1 MASIG
6 AAPARSTATSAD
18 RRCGVAAALARF
30 GPCRVTETPLRLS
43 VVDEAAPA
51 ADTSGRSFRRQPS
64 ARRNRD
70 RVSEYRAAL
79 AVTPHR
85 REAAR
90 RPEVRGTDEAD
101 LAGGCGKQAVM
112 TDAVKAARQHVQQEA
127 ADELVGGQR
136 HDARLP
142 PAVAPVVLVA
152 EGDAGFVEGE
162 QPAVGDGDAVGVA
175 RQVGKHLGRGAPTRT
190 LVGSCWS
197 IRWAALVTNFRT
209 V

>member
-1 MASIG
+1 MAGIG
-6 AAPARSTATSAD
+6 AAPARSKATSAD
-18 RRCGVAAALARF
+18 RRCGVAAALAWF

-79 AVTPHR
+79 AVAPHR

-101 LAGGCGKQAVM
+101 LAGGCGEQAVVA
-112 TDAVKAARQHVQQEA
+112 DAMEPARQCVQQEA
-127 ADELVGGQR
+127 ADELVGRER
-136 HDARLP
+136 HDARPL

-152 EGDAGFVEGE
+152 EGDASIVEGE

-175 RQVGKHLGRGAPTRT
+175 REIGEHRRGAPTRT

-197 IRWAALVTNFRT
+197 IRWAAPATNFPT